1 MKAKSILIPCTAML
15 IYFSMS
21 AQTSKQQSNTKTK
34 TNMTNVAITQAVN
47 KAVQAGDVEAIASL
61 VPENYIQHTP
71 VVPDGRKGL
80 ELLVTKIRDKQMPSP
95 QIKNVRTFTDGDYV
109 ILHHDVQWPNRK
121 AMFEIFRMEGG
132 LAAEHWSGIQDH
144 PEKTANGHSM
154 VDGVTEVTDQA
165 NTAKNKELAKSFVE
179 TVLIKGEFDKI
190 LNYYHPDIIQHN
202 PFIDNTVPGLVNGI
216 GELQKQGITLQ
227 IQKIWKVFGEGNFVL
242 VCSTGL
248 FAGKPTAFFDLF
260 RTEKGKIVEH
270 WDVVQEIPTP
280 DKQAHRNGFF

>member
-1 MKAKSILIPCTAML
+1 MKILIPGIAML
-15 IYFSMS
+15 IGFSVGG
-21 AQTSKQQSNTKTK
+21 QTLKQQQNMKTIA
-34 TNMTNVAITQAVN
+34 NMTDVEITQAVN

-61 VPENYIQHTP
+61 VTSNYIQHTP
-71 VVPDGRKGL
+71 VVPDGVKGL
-80 ELLVTKIRDKQMPSP
+80 ELLVTKIRNKEMPGP
-95 QIKNVRTFTDGDYV
+95 KIRNVRTFTDGEYV
-109 ILHHDVQWPNRK
+109 VLHHDVQWPNRK
-121 AMFEIFRMEGG
+121 AMFEIFRMENG
-132 LAAEHWSGIQDH
+132 LAAEHWSAIQDH
-144 PEKTANGHSM
+144 PEKTASGNSM
-154 VDGVTEVTDQA
+154 TDGATEVTDLA
-165 NTAKNKELAKSFVE
+165 NTTSNKQLAKSFVE

-190 LNYYHPDIIQHN
+190 LNFYHPDIIQHN

-270 WDVVQEIPTP
+270 WDVIQEIPAEE
-280 DKQAHRNGFF
+280 KQAHSNGFF